1 MFLLHQLRSDGL
13 NKTIP
18 LEHQLI
24 GKERLKMVADSVFR
38 QGVPYDA
45 VGLDKYSTSL
55 LAALDIKESKQ
66 RYRYDIFVLRPA
78 WISVSVT

>member
-1 MFLLHQLRSDGL
+1 MFLLHQLRPDGL
-13 NKTIP
+13 GKTIP

-24 GKERLKMVADSVFR
+24 GKERLKMAADSAFR

-55 LAALDIKESKQ
+55 LAALEIKESQQ
-66 RYRYDIFVLRPA
+66 RYRYDSSDLINAPP
-78 WISVSVT
+78 